1 MCSTVR
7 DYTLLI
13 KYLCVIWCGSVP
25 LDCSY
30 ILLGI
35 DTVVFYFVLIALK
48 TISSLFE
55 IIISQM
61 NDEQRFSRQKMVQ
74 NIYSYRLEEW
84 LLYHSVE

>member
-13 KYLCVIWCGSVP
+13 KYLFATWCGSVP

-30 ILLGI
+30 VLLWI

-48 TISSLFE
+48 TIKQF
-55 IIISQM
+55 IGNNYQP
-61 NDEQRFSRQKMVQ
+61 DE
-74 NIYSYRLEEW
+74 
-84 LLYHSVE
+84 

>member
-13 KYLCVIWCGSVP
+13 KYLFVTWCGGVP

-30 ILLGI
+30 VLLWI
-35 DTVVFYFVLIALK
+35 DTIVFYFVLIALK
-48 TISSLFE
+48 TINIFLE

-61 NDEQRFSRQKMVQ
+61 NDEQRFSRHKKVQ
-74 NIYSYRLEEW
+74 NIYSSRLEE
-84 LLYHSVE
+84 